1 MLSASCT
8 LQVHRQVRTTRTS
21 HTSRWVS
28 RPLVSSAHELCFVCA
43 HGLSA
48 LAVVVCCSVMQCVAV
63 CCSVLQCVAVCCSV
77 LQCVA
82 VCCIV
87 LQYVAECCIVLCV
100 MYIKN
105 PLGGVAC
112 CSALQ
117 CIAMRF
123 DLLCCAFQ
131 CVTTCCSVLQYVS
144 VC

>member
-48 LAVVVCCSVMQCVAV
+48 LAVVVCCSVMQRVAV

-82 VCCIV
+82 VCCSVLHCVAVCCRMLHCVVCYVHKKTSWRSSV
-87 LQYVAECCIVLCV
+87 LQCVAVYCNAFRFVVLCV
-100 MYIKN
+100 PVCYN
-105 PLGGVAC
+105 
-112 CSALQ
+112 
-117 CIAMRF
+117 
-123 DLLCCAFQ
+123 
-131 CVTTCCSVLQYVS
+131 VL
-144 VC
+144 